1 MKEIF
6 IKKYW
11 DEENILYY
19 LHFVNGEAIRQIEIT
34 PITKLL
40 LTMDNPIKGNSLLY
54 DQSLDELELKDSDF
68 ITEEDFNNIWNE
80 K

>member
-11 DEENILYY
+11 DEENVLYY
-19 LHFVNGEAIRQIEIT
+19 LHFLNGEAIRQVEIT
-34 PITKLL
+34 PTSKLL
-40 LTMDNPIKGNSLLY
+40 LTSNNPIRGNSMLY

-68 ITEEDFNNIWNE
+68 ITEEDFNKIWIE
-80 K
+80 E